1 MRPVIALAG
10 PTASGKTALSVRL
23 ALDLNGEIISAD
35 SMQLYRGMDIGTAKI
50 TREEMQGVPHHLLDI
65 AEPGETVG
73 AQQYQ
78 VLARRV
84 VEDIRARGR
93 LPIFCGGTG
102 LFLHAALYPMA
113 FTDAGEDTAFR
124 REMEKLPME
133 ALFRRLQ
140 EEDPISAQRI
150 QPQNVKRVIRA
161 LEVRHLTGRPMSD
174 FDQGELKP
182 LDDLLFY
189 GLSWPREELRRR
201 IGLRVDEMLKAGLW
215 GEVESLLAR
224 GVPRDSNAMQAIGY
238 KQLAAALAGEMTR
251 QEAEERVYI
260 ETCQYAKRQVSWFK
274 REKDLLWLEAALGTA
289 ALAQRI
295 EEDYDARI
303 K

>member
-10 PTASGKTALSVRL
+10 PTASGKTALSLRL
-23 ALDLNGEIISAD
+23 ARDLNGEVISAD
-35 SMQLYRGMDIGTAKI
+35 SMQIYRGMDIGTAKV
-50 TREEMQGVPHHLLDI
+50 TKEEMQGVPHHLLDI

-78 VLARRV
+78 LLARRA

-113 FTDAGEDTAFR
+113 FTAAGEDAAFR

-133 ALFRRLQ
+133 ELFRRLRQ
-140 EEDPISAQRI
+140 EDPVSAARI
-150 QPQNVKRVIRA
+150 EPKNVKRVIRA
-161 LEVRHLTGRPMSD
+161 LEVKHLTGRPMSD
-174 FDQGELKP
+174 FDQGELRP

-189 GLSWPREELRRR
+189 GLTWPREELRRR
-201 IGLRVDEMLKAGLW
+201 IGVRVDTMLRDGLW
-215 GEVESLLAR
+215 GEVEGLLAR
-224 GVPRDSNAMQAIGY
+224 GVPRESNAMQAIGY

-251 QEAEERVYI
+251 QEAEERVRI

-274 REKDLLWLEAALGTA
+274 REKDLLWLDAALGTD
-289 ALAQRI
+289 ALAKRI
-295 EEDYDARI
+295 EEEFYARI
-303 K
+303 G